1 MPDQP
6 AAPDTGHPAPPAADL
21 PEAAPPHLQPVS
33 PAQASRLMNHGPTV
47 LVSAAHA
54 GQRNVMAAAWAM
66 PLDFE
71 PPKVAVV
78 VDQGTWTRRLIE
90 AEGTFALQVPCA
102 AQADLV
108 TTVGTRSGR
117 VLAEAGQ
124 DKFGAYGIGHF
135 PARRISAPLVA
146 GCIAW
151 LECRVIPWPAVTAA
165 HDLILGE
172 VVAAWA
178 DGRVFQQGR
187 WRFEAADPAL
197 RSLHHLGG
205 GHYLLPGDAVQGSAW
220 PDPLGG

>member
-1 MPDQP
+1 MTDSP
-6 AAPDTGHPAPPAADL
+6 ALPGH
-21 PEAAPPHLQPVS
+21 VS
-33 PAQASRLMNHGPTV
+33 PVPLAQASRLMNHGPTV

-54 GQRNVMAAAWAM
+54 GQHNLMAAAWAM

-78 VDQGTWTRRLIE
+78 VDKSTFTRQLIE
-90 AEGTFALQVPCA
+90 SSGCFALQVPCA

-108 TTVGTRSGR
+108 TTVGNRSGQA
-117 VLAEAGQ
+117 LADAGR
-124 DKFGAYGIGHF
+124 DKFGAYGIAHF
-135 PARRISAPLVA
+135 TAGPIELPLVA

-151 LECRVIPWPAVTAA
+151 LACRVIPWPAVTAA

-178 DGRVFQQGR
+178 DDRVFQRGR
-187 WRFEAADPAL
+187 WHFEAAPAAL

-205 GHYLLPGDAVQGSAW
+205 GHYVLPGDAVQGRAAD
-220 PDPLGG
+220 DPLAG